1 MPPYVPKSL
10 MPNGFYAPQR
20 RLGSVGRAAVS
31 RMERSTTGKRIVSAG
46 RNAMNYRGRGLA
58 RNSDLMSLEGGDKL
72 GVNRMRANPQL
83 NRRSRVDINF
93 IQNKTNG
100 KPQLRATAYNRQGQ
114 AMGPGGAVRFTW
126 HHLNWFRQP
135 ICN

>member
-58 RNSDLMSLEGGDKL
+58 RNSDLMSLEGGPEK
-72 GVNRMRANPQL
+72 GVNKMRVNPQL
-83 NRRSRVDINF
+83 NRRSRVDINH
-93 IQNKTNG
+93 IKNLSNG

-114 AMGPGGAVRFTW
+114 AIGPGGAVRFTW
-126 HHLNWFRQP
+126 DHLNWCRQP
-135 ICN
+135 VCN